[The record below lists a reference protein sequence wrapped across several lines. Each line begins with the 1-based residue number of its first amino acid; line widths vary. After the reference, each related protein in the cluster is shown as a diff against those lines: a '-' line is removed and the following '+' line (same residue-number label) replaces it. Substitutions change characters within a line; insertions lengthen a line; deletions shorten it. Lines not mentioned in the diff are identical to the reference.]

1 MTLAYEPR
9 FDPNEPRD
17 ERGRWTEGGA
27 SNGED
32 APVAFVS
39 PNVSNLTFE
48 QAAAKLNSAE
58 QRKLAQI
65 GSYIDGKLGIEGST
79 NRQAIGAWSDGAE
92 NSLMVIAPHA
102 THDQMVA
109 AAVMKG
115 DLADQKAVLV
125 FTPDH
130 GGEHHL
136 LSFDV
141 ADKSLQSVHTNLL
154 QDGLAF
160 HTLEDLGGGHYRV
173 HAFVSDPAMQQAA
186 ERAAERYDA
195 QGTSVTGSGEFI
207 GTTLDSGSDREQR
220 DDAHHVYDQ
229 TIERLAASNTLQGY
243 NLRGI
248 RNEVRD
254 YWRTIAAE
262 KAGLKEW
269 DESKHPR
276 GPSGP
281 GHSPGEFA
289 SSEGGAG
296 GGTDADGKVSSA
308 ESTGNYGLVPGD
320 AEKFEKLFDEWAKLN
335 VESTDLADRA
345 DTPEALAIVD
355 KQIAIFKEIH
365 QLKADPGGPG
375 GIGKPGGPR
384 DVLIIGGGP
393 GGLTAATH
401 GGAEGLDT
409 LVVEANV
416 VAGGQA
422 KFSSRIEN
430 YPGFPLGV
438 SGEKLF
444 QSMLTGAQ
452 RVGAETKLG
461 VRVTEMSVD
470 AKTGLKHVTL
480 SNGEV
485 IDSRTVII
493 AGGAEFKKLPFP
505 GADGPGVI
513 YENGKEVAKIGKG
526 GTVCVIGGSNGAAQA
541 ALGCA
546 ATCDHVI
553 LLSRSPITKGMSAY
567 VVAGI
572 KNNPKIEVVQDEIAR
587 LVRDSTGN
595 PVEVETKGGKTFPSK
610 AVGIFAGNVPDT
622 RWVPTEVPRGEG
634 KNNNKLHTKENLE
647 TNIPGVFAVGDMR
660 DAGAGRIII
669 AAGEGAAALRFAL
682 NELHAQKEAAG
693 IKADKPRKTIKPM
706 PGFEKTIDD
715 LGALDHEGPWF
726 CQTIEDVPPIKK
738 SSPWELERAWD
749 EGKHPRVPAGHPGGG
764 QFGHGGADG
773 GKDKPEREHPG
784 KGYSSAAWVDDK
796 GVIHTS
802 SVYDAQRALFEDRK
816 VELKQP
822 KQVSTL
828 IQRLGETASE
838 MEEAGEK
845 APLFNLCNVS
855 VEGTNLFC
863 AETKGIPRVEM
874 PVIPAERTKEFI
886 KHLKSL
892 GYKVEKETEAAAHLR
907 ATQSEL
913 DGVKVAGAMKWIKKE
928 GFTRRLVISKDD
940 YILDGHHTW
949 AGQLG
954 VDAQDNKLDAHRRCK
969 VARVDISITKL
980 IEVADEWM
988 VDQGLSKKPFGQKG
1002 FIRMPLREAAVALDP
1017 ATFRRY
1023 YEAARQFF
1031 EANPHVECDLDSLVI
1046 TVRVPPVEADSSKK
1060 N

>member
-1 MTLAYEPR
+1 MLQK
-9 FDPNEPRD
+9 FDPSEPRD
-17 ERGRWTEGGA
+17 ERGRWTTGGGSA
-27 SNGED
+27 GGED
-32 APVAFVS
+32 IPTAFVS

-48 QAAAKLNSAE
+48 QAAAKLDSAE

-65 GSYIDGKLGIEGST
+65 GSYIDSKLGMPGST

-92 NSLMVIAPHA
+92 NSMMVVAPGA

-109 AAVMKG
+109 SAVMKG
-115 DLADQKAVLV
+115 ALADQKAVLV
-125 FTPDH
+125 FTPGHD
-130 GGEHHL
+130 GAHHL
-136 LSFDV
+136 LNFDV
-141 ADKSLQSVHTNLL
+141 TDKSLESVHTNLL

-186 ERAAERYDA
+186 ERAAERYNA
-195 QGTSVTGSGEFI
+195 NGSSITGNGEFI
-207 GTTLDSGSDREQR
+207 GTTLESGSDREQR
-220 DDAHHVYDQ
+220 DDALRVYER
-229 TIERLAASNTLQGY
+229 TIDELQAKHALQGQ

-248 RNEVRD
+248 WNDARD
-254 YWRTIAAE
+254 YWRSIAAE

-276 GPSGP
+276 VPAGSPEGGQFGSG
-281 GHSPGEFA
+281 GG
-289 SSEGGAG
+289 GGAG
-296 GGTDADGKVSSA
+296 DGGEAT
-308 ESTGNYGLVPGD
+308 TNYGLVPGD

-335 VESTDLADRA
+335 VESTDLADKA

-355 KQIAIFKEIH
+355 KQVAIFKEIH
-365 QLKADPGGPG
+365 KLHADPGGPG

-384 DVLIIGGGP
+384 DVLIIGAGP

-461 VRVTEMSVD
+461 VRVTEMTVD

-493 AGGAEFKKLPFP
+493 AGGAEFRKLPFK

-513 YENGKEVAKIGKG
+513 YENGAEVARIGKG

-541 ALGCA
+541 ALGCTK
-546 ATCDHVI
+546 TCDHVV
-553 LLSRSPITKGMSAY
+553 LLSRSAISKSMSAY

-572 KNNPKIEVVQDEIAR
+572 RNNPKIEVIQGEIEQ
-587 LVRDSTGN
+587 LVRDASGN
-595 PVEVETKGGKTFPSK
+595 PVEVHTKGGETFPSK
-610 AVGIFAGNVPDT
+610 AVGIFAGNVPET
-622 RWVPTEVPRGEG
+622 KWVPTEVSRGEG

-682 NELHAQKEAAG
+682 NELGAQKAAAG

-706 PGFEKTIDD
+706 PGFEATIDD
-715 LGALDHEGPWF
+715 LGALDYEDPWF
-726 CQTIEDVPPIKK
+726 NQTIEDVPPIKK
-738 SSPWELERAWD
+738 SWETKA
-749 EGKHPRVPAGHPGGG
+749 GGAGHDVSDEPRDPHGRWTSGGG
-764 QFGHGGADG
+764 GSDG
-773 GKDKPEREHPG
+773 DREHPG
-784 KGYSSAAWVDDK
+784 AGYSKSAYVDDK
-796 GVIHTS
+796 GVIHTNN
-802 SVYDAQRALFEDRK
+802 VYDAQRALFEDRK

-828 IQRLGETASE
+828 IKRLGETAAE
-838 MEEAGEK
+838 MAEAGEQ
-845 APLFNLCNVS
+845 APVFNLCNVS
-855 VEGTNLFC
+855 IEGTNLFC
-863 AETKGIPRVEM
+863 AEQKGIKRAEM
-874 PVIPAERTKEFI
+874 PVIPAKRTKDFV

-892 GYKVEKETEAAAHLR
+892 GYATAKSTERADHLR
-907 ATQSEL
+907 ASQNEIS
-913 DGVKVAGAMKWIKKE
+913 GSKVAAAMTRIDKE
-928 GFTRRLVISKDD
+928 GFYKRIVVSDDD

-954 VDAQDNKLDAHRRCK
+954 VDARDGTLKGDKHVKITR
-969 VARVDISITKL
+969 VAIPIIKL
-980 IEVADEWM
+980 IEIADQWTK
-988 VDQGLSKKPFGQKG
+988 DQGIAKKPASEAPKG
-1002 FIRMPLREAAVALDP
+1002 YTFMRLGDAITALDP
-1017 ATFRRY
+1017 PTFQKY
-1023 YEAARQFF
+1023 FDTAKAFF
-1031 EANPHVECDLDSLVI
+1031 EANPAQAHNLSDIII
-1046 TVRVPPVEADSSKK
+1046 TVREEQAGSKK